1 MPAIPQPWSVLMRT
15 RARLAA
21 ALLALA
27 LAAASCSGGGG
38 PGATP
43 TSGRPVAGGTADLGN
58 VAQVQ
63 RRAFPAGGGSG
74 VVASSRHPGVL
85 WAIRDRGGRSKPG
98 RPQDALYAYKV
109 AGGRVVDVAPGAAFA
124 AVPVQGA
131 VPHDWEDIA
140 RDGDG
145 NLWIAD
151 IGNNECDRT
160 DTALLEVPE
169 PEPAPGA
176 TARVAATYRYRFP
189 DPPAGCAGRNAE
201 AMFVVDGV
209 PYVIDKADRS
219 TVYRFPKLDPHGT
232 VTLQRVGTLSGPGG
246 GPVAKLSGADLS
258 SDSRLLAVD
267 THTELYVYQAGV
279 ARHARGQA
287 LVADLIGHPP
297 RWKVELGSAANVE
310 GVGFS
315 FGGHDLNLLAENRD
329 VYWLPGSALEG

>member
-1 MPAIPQPWSVLMRT
+1 MPAIPQPWSLPMRT

-21 ALLALA
+21 ALLALT
-27 LAAASCSGGGG
+27 AAACSGGGG
-38 PGATP
+38 PGTTP
-43 TSGRPVAGGTADLGN
+43 TSGRPAAAGTADLGN
-58 VAQVQ
+58 VARVEP
-63 RRAFPAGGGSG
+63 RAFPAGGGSG

-85 WAIRDRGGRSKPG
+85 WAIRDRGGKSKPG

-109 AGGRVVDVAPGAAFA
+109 AGGQVVDVASGAAFA
-124 AVPVQGA
+124 AVPVEGA
-131 VPHDWEDIA
+131 TPRDWEDIA

-145 NLWIAD
+145 NIWIAD

-160 DTALLEVPE
+160 DTALLKVPE

-176 TARVAATYRYRFP
+176 TAHVAATYHYRFP
-189 DPPAGCAGRNAE
+189 DPPAGCAGKNAE
-201 AMFVVDGV
+201 AMFIVDGV
-209 PYVIDKADRS
+209 PYVIDKTDRS
-219 TVYRFPKLDPHGT
+219 TVYRFPRLDPHGT

-246 GPVAKLSGADLS
+246 GPVATLSGADLS

-267 THTELYVYQAGV
+267 THTELYVYQASDP
-279 ARHARGQA
+279 AARGQA

-297 RWKVELGSAANVE
+297 RWKAELGAPANVE

-315 FGGHDLNLLAENRD
+315 FGSHDLNLLAENRD